1 MTNAKSNTKAKGFSD
16 EEREAMKERYQEM
29 RSGKAN
35 GEAAVLAKIAQMPEP
50 DRSMAKRLH
59 DVIRKSAPSLTPKT
73 WYGMPAYADKNGKV
87 VCFFQNAS
95 KFKYRYS
102 TLGFQDAAN
111 LDEDNM
117 WPVSYA
123 LKKLTDTE
131 EKKIADLVKKAVR

>member
-59 DVIRKSAPSLTPKT
+59 DVIRKNAPFLTPKT

-131 EKKIADLVKKAVR
+131 EKKIAELVKKAVR